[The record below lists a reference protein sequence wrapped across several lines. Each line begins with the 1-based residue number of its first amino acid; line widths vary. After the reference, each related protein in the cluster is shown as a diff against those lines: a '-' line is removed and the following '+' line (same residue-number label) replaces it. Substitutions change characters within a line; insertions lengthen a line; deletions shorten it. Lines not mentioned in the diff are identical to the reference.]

1 MTKNKDLS
9 FLESVNAS
17 FDLAA
22 NALELPKGLARQI
35 RTCNAVCEM
44 KFGVEL
50 DDGYEIF
57 TGWRATHS
65 EHALPAKGGIRYA
78 PFADQHEVEALAA
91 LMTYK
96 CSIVNV
102 PFAGSKGALC
112 IDPKKYSLK
121 ELEHITRRFA
131 QELDKRGLLGPGVNV
146 PAPDM
151 GTGQRMMSW
160 IADEYQQLHPNEI
173 NARACVTGKPVHFG
187 GVQGRIEATGRG
199 VQYGIQEFFRHKDDV
214 QKAGLSGS
222 LEGKK
227 IIVQGLGNVGYHAA
241 KFLEEEDGAKI
252 IGIIERSGAIID
264 DSGLST
270 EDVYQFKLEHG
281 EIHGFPSGSFIE
293 DGNLVLESPCDIL
306 IPAAMEGVITKL
318 NADRIQAQVIAEAAN
333 GPITFDA
340 DQILNRK
347 GVFIIPDAYLNAGG
361 VTVSYFEWLKN
372 LSHVRFGRMER
383 RFNEAQ
389 GANIIKLIESSVDKP
404 LDPKAKAELM
414 KGPDEITLVRSG
426 LEDTMCEA
434 YQEIKEMHLS
444 NAKIKDR
451 RTAAFA
457 LAIRKVADIYDS
469 MYL

>member
-112 IDPKKYSLK
+112 IDPKKYRLK

-227 IIVQGLGNVGYHAA
+227 IIIQGLGNVGYHAA

-270 EDVYQFKLEHG
+270 EDVYQYKLEHG
-281 EIHGFPSGSFIE
+281 EINGFPSGSFIE

>member
-112 IDPKKYSLK
+112 IDPKKYSQK

-270 EDVYQFKLEHG
+270 EDVYQYKLEHG
-281 EIHGFPSGSFIE
+281 EINGFPSGSFIE

>member
-227 IIVQGLGNVGYHAA
+227 IIIQGLGNVGYHAA

-252 IGIIERSGAIID
+252 IGIIERNGAIID

-270 EDVYQFKLEHG
+270 EDVYQYKLEHG
-281 EIHGFPSGSFIE
+281 EINGFPSGSFIE

>member
-227 IIVQGLGNVGYHAA
+227 IIIQGLGNVGYHAA

-264 DSGLST
+264 NSGLST
-270 EDVYQFKLEHG
+270 EDVYQYKLEHG
-281 EIHGFPSGSFIE
+281 EINGFPSGSFIE

-414 KGPDEITLVRSG
+414 KGPDEIT
-426 LEDTMCEA
+426 
-434 YQEIKEMHLS
+434 
-444 NAKIKDR
+444 
-451 RTAAFA
+451 
-457 LAIRKVADIYDS
+457 
-469 MYL
+469 

>member
-270 EDVYQFKLEHG
+270 EDVYQYKLEHG
-281 EIHGFPSGSFIE
+281 EINGFPSGSFIE

-444 NAKIKDR
+444 NAKIEDR